1 MRISSLFPVTGFT
14 EHAVRNV
21 KLSKRKK
28 VALRI
33 VCPSFLG
40 DKYNARRGAY
50 LLTTRQAIEN
60 ARLSEREK
68 NMGLFDFVKDVGRQ
82 IFDTDAEAADNIKNH
97 LEVKTYGLS
106 NLDVKFDDGVVT
118 LCGDCKN
125 QAVRDQAILI
135 AGNIQGVEK
144 VIADD
149 LKAPEPTPEEPE
161 EKAEIYEIVSGD
173 TLGGIAKR
181 YYGKASAYMKIFEAN
196 RDIIDDP
203 NKIYPGQKIR
213 IPLDD

>member
-1 MRISSLFPVTGFT
+1 
-14 EHAVRNV
+14 
-21 KLSKRKK
+21 
-28 VALRI
+28 
-33 VCPSFLG
+33 
-40 DKYNARRGAY
+40 
-50 LLTTRQAIEN
+50 
-60 ARLSEREK
+60 
-68 NMGLFDFVKDVGRQ
+68 MGLFDFVKDVGRQ
-82 IFDTDAEAADNIKNH
+82 LFDTDAEAADTIKQH
-97 LEVKTYGLS
+97 LEVKTHGLS

-149 LKAPEPTPEEPE
+149 LKAPEAVPEEPE

-196 RDIIDDP
+196 RDIIEDP